1 LLVYGIAPKMDVDD
15 AVAPMDVDDAKPVP
29 GPFTEALEK
38 AADLETTN
46 PDGAVKAYKDI
57 AFSDLDDEGAMKQRE
72 EAIYSMIK
80 FLAAQKKAEDL
91 VNLNKEMRPMFGSL
105 PKAKTAKMVRT
116 LIESVGKIEGKTQLQ
131 IDMCRE
137 CIQWCT
143 TEKRTFL
150 RHRIETRLGALLLEH
165 KDYKE
170 ALDVLANV
178 LKEVKRL
185 DDKLLLVEI
194 HLIECQ
200 VHYSLENIPKG
211 KASLT
216 ASKTNANAIHCPPL
230 MQASIDLW
238 SGVICAREK
247 DYPTSFSYFYEAFE
261 AFNTLEDPRARNA
274 MKYMM
279 LSKIMNNVPQACNHI
294 TASKN
299 GLKYKGSDIEAL
311 VAVAD
316 AHKGRSLKKF
326 EALLDKYEK
335 ELRQEKI
342 IAWHLSDLNE
352 TLLEQNILRILEPFS
367 RVELTHVAELM
378 ELPEARTV
386 QKLSEMILDKKL
398 NGTLDQGIGVLILF
412 DGEVIATT
420 YDNALK
426 TIKNTS
432 TVIDTLYSK
441 SKALF

>member
-1 LLVYGIAPKMDVDD
+1 MAAMDVDD
-15 AVAPMDVDDAKPVP
+15 GAVPMDVDGEKAAP

-38 AADLETTN
+38 ALDLETSN
-46 PDGAVKAYKDI
+46 PDGAIKAYKDI
-57 AFSDLDDEGAMKQRE
+57 AFTDDEDEAAVKQRE
-72 EAIYSMIK
+72 EAFYSLVK
-80 FLAAQKKAEDL
+80 FMAAQKKADDL
-91 VNLNKEMRPMFGSL
+91 VALNKDMRPVFANL

-116 LIESVGKIEGKTQLQ
+116 LIEAVGKIEGKTQDQ
-131 IDMCRE
+131 IDMCKE
-137 CIQWCT
+137 CVEWCKL
-143 TEKRTFL
+143 EKRTFL

-170 ALDVLANV
+170 ALDVLASV
-178 LKEVKRL
+178 LKEVKKL

-200 VHYSLENIPKG
+200 VHYSLENIPKA
-211 KASLT
+211 KAALT

-247 DYPTSFSYFYEAFE
+247 DYATSFSYFYEAFE
-261 AFNTLEDPRARNA
+261 AFTQLEDPRAKNA

-279 LSKIMNNVPQACNHI
+279 LSKIMNSTPQACSHI
-294 TASKN
+294 VSSKN
-299 GLKYKGSDIEAL
+299 GLKNTGTDIDAL

-316 AHKGRSLKKF
+316 AHKERSLKKF
-326 EALLDKYEK
+326 EALLDKYKK
-335 ELRQEKI
+335 ELREEKI

-367 RVELTHVAELM
+367 RVELSHVAELM
-378 ELPEARTV
+378 ELPFNRTL
-386 QKLSEMILDKKL
+386 QKLSEMILDEKL

-412 DGEVIATT
+412 DSENISTS
-420 YDNALK
+420 YDNCLK
-426 TIKNTS
+426 TIKNSS

-441 SKALF
+441 AKQLF